1 MALGFGATLRHLKES
16 HLERRFSL
24 IILGAGLPGVVLGA
38 LTILQIPERM
48 ATLALGCLTLGLG
61 LYSVFKPR
69 LGMEHVPKN
78 QRGAALIGGMAGLFV
93 VGFLNVPG
101 CF

>member
-1 MALGFGATLRHLKES
+1 MGATLRHLKES

-38 LTILQIPERM
+38 VTILQIPERI

-61 LYSVFKPR
+61 LYSVFKPS
-69 LGMEHVPKN
+69 LGHGSCAAEPAG
-78 QRGAALIGGMAGLFV
+78 RGA
-93 VGFLNVPG
+93 
-101 CF
+101 